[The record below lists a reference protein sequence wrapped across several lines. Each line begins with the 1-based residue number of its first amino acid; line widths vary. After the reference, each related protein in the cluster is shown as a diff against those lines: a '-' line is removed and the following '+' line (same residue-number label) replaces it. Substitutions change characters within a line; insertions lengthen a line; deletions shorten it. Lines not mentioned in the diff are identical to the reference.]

1 MDRRTCT
8 QISAK
13 LMLLDSHVCV
23 NSIRNV
29 SYIKICVNKMS
40 QQIDVFIYKTGKIP
54 TYLIDVFKYKT
65 GKIPTYLDA
74 LTPTIYI
81 T

>member
-13 LMLLDSHVCV
+13 LMLLPSHVCV
-23 NSIRNV
+23 NCIRNV

-40 QQIDVFIYKTGKIP
+40 EQ
-54 TYLIDVFKYKT
+54 IDVFKYKT

-74 LTPTIYI
+74 LTHNGSIALFKPYFQVEHNA
-81 T
+81 